1 MKYLI
6 LTSLI
11 MISFCTRSND
21 GDELSANK
29 SKWYRK
35 NINNYE
41 FNLRINCFCPEERVG
56 PHLINVVND
65 EIVSV
70 NNLPYDPDKT
80 GELYTIDELFTLV
93 ETSIERKPYLK
104 TIEYNSTYGYPQTV
118 WFDFNK
124 TMADEEIGYQVSDFK
139 EI

>member
-6 LTSLI
+6 FMALL
-11 MISFCTRSND
+11 MVSFCTRSND
-21 GDELSANK
+21 GDELSVNK
-29 SKWYRK
+29 SKWNSK
-35 NINNYE
+35 NISDYE
-41 FNLRINCFCPEERVG
+41 FTLRINCFCTYERVG
-56 PHLINVVND
+56 PHLIKIVND
-65 EIVSV
+65 KILSV

-80 GELYTIDELFTLV
+80 GELYTIDQLFTLV